1 MKPIVITGG
10 NGFLGKQICKAVADA
25 GLEAISISRSGKPEG
40 ICADDYKNVQWVA
53 ADVFAPNDWNK
64 YLKGAKA
71 VIHCIG
77 ILEEDPSKGLTH
89 ERMIYETAR
98 IAGIEAEKAGV
109 GKFVYLSASAGPPG
123 TPDSYVDCKR
133 KAEDCLSDKNFDLAV
148 LRPGMLYG
156 KEKPDTIRT
165 KNVLKLIGAIPLIG
179 KKVKEDH
186 PLDVQVVA
194 RIAMMA
200 ALDESIKG
208 VLSVQQIDKL
218 YKEYYGS

>member
-10 NGFLGKQICKAVADA
+10 NGFLGKQICKSVAEA
-25 GLEAISISRSGKPEG
+25 GLEAVSISRSGKPEG
-40 ICADDYKNVQWVA
+40 ISENDYKNVQWIA

-64 YLKGAKA
+64 YLKDAKA

-77 ILEEDPSKGLTH
+77 ILEEDASKGLTH

-98 IAGIEAEKAGV
+98 IAGIETEKAGV

-123 TPDSYVDCKR
+123 TPDSYVACKR
-133 KAEDCLSDKNFDLAV
+133 KAEDCLSDKNFDLAI

-156 KEKPDTIRT
+156 KEKPGTIRT
-165 KNVLKLIGAIPLIG
+165 KNLLKLAGALPIIG
-179 KKVKEDH
+179 KKIREDH

-208 VLSVQQIDKL
+208 VLATAQIDKL